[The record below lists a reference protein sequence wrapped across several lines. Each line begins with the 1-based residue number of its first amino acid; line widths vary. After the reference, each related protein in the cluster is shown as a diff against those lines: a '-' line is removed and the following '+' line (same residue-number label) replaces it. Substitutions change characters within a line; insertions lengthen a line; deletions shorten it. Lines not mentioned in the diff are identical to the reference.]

1 MKKVILMAAVIM
13 AMVGCTGNK
22 VDQTN
27 IQDERDSLRAVI
39 AEKDNELNEFM
50 GVFSDIQDGL
60 RQMSEAEGRVT
71 VAEANPERINKK
83 DQIREDMQFL
93 NEAAKQTRERIAAL
107 EEKLKSSTLNV
118 DKMKQAIVNLKAQ
131 LAMQTARVQEL
142 QVKLAERDIVIAEQT
157 QTIAQ
162 QDETINTINQDNES
176 KAQTIEEQTRQ
187 LNEAWYVFGTK
198 SELKAQKIISD
209 GEVMTKGDF
218 NKAYFTQIDIRNTK
232 EIKLYSKNAK
242 MLTKHPAGSYA
253 LEKDAKGEYVL
264 HVIAPKDFWS
274 LTRYLVIQVK

>member
-1 MKKVILMAAVIM
+1 MKKVILLADVIM

-118 DKMKQAIVNLKAQ
+118 DKMKQAIVNLKEQ
-131 LAMQTARVQEL
+131 LDMQTARVQEL

-198 SELKAQKIISD
+198 SELK
-209 GEVMTKGDF
+209 
-218 NKAYFTQIDIRNTK
+218 KAYFTQIDIRNTK

>member
-13 AMVGCTGNK
+13 TMVGCTGTK
-22 VDQTN
+22 VDQAN
-27 IQDERDSLRAVI
+27 VQSERDSLQAII

-50 GVFSDIQDGL
+50 GVFSEIQEGL
-60 RQMSEAEGRVT
+60 RQMSEAEGRIT
-71 VAEANPERINKK
+71 VAEANPERVNKT

-93 NEAAKQTRERIAAL
+93 SEAAKQTRERIATL
-107 EEKLKSSTLNV
+107 EEKLKNSTLNV
-118 DKMKQAIVNLKAQ
+118 DKMKKAIVNLKEQ
-131 LAMQTARVQEL
+131 LDMQTARVQEL
-142 QVKLAERDIVIAEQT
+142 EVKLAERDVVIAEQT
-157 QTIAQ
+157 QTIAK
-162 QDETINTINQDNES
+162 QDETINTINQDNEA
-176 KAQTIEEQTRQ
+176 KAQEIAEQTRQ

-209 GEVMTKGDF
+209 GEVLTKGDF

-242 MLTKHPAGSYA
+242 LLTKHPAGSYT
-253 LEKDAKGEYVL
+253 LEKDAKGEYAL
-264 HVIAPKDFWS
+264 RIYAPKDFWS